1 MQFVY
6 KKLSEVKLPGYSH
19 ENKICGKSLSKKKKI
34 QQCNTNT
41 YLLLFYSVSHLVVT
55 YQISFSMP

>member
-19 ENKICGKSLSKKKKI
+19 ENKICGKSLSKIKI

-41 YLLLFYSVSHLVVT
+41 YLLLFYYVSHLVVT